1 MNMSALF
8 RDPAFWAVALFVV
21 PLLLRVPI
29 AMALGCASIAVAY
42 FWRLGID
49 MTSYNFFASIVKYP
63 LLAIPFFILA
73 GNIMDKASI
82 ADKIIVFIKELVG
95 ELTGGLA
102 IAAIGVAVFWGAVSG
117 STAATVA
124 AIGVILIPGMVQA
137 GYDKPF
143 ATAVVSVASGLAII
157 IPPSITFI
165 LYSVITGVSVKT
177 IFAAGFLPGFVIAAF
192 LMLSA
197 YITSKKRGYHGEPRS
212 NGLKGVLV
220 AAKDAFWALMTP
232 VVILGGIYGGV
243 FTPTE
248 AAAVACFYGLFVGTV
263 IYRRIGWKELYD
275 VLLETVNAT
284 ATVMIVCTTAGL
296 YSWIGSTV
304 GLIEK
309 ASGLLLGVS
318 SNEYV
323 ILFMIYFILFIG
335 GMLLDGVSMV
345 YVFMPILMPLMK
357 QFHWDPV
364 WFGVMVTIMVAVGT
378 ITPPVAMNLY
388 VGCRISG
395 LTIEELTPPV
405 IPLMLATLIAL
416 LVLTAFPSITLVLP
430 RYLGFM

>member
-1 MNMSALF
+1 M
-8 RDPAFWAVALFVV
+8 
-21 PLLLRVPI
+21 
-29 AMALGCASIAVAY
+29 
-42 FWRLGID
+42 
-49 MTSYNFFASIVKYP
+49 
-63 LLAIPFFILA
+63 
-73 GNIMDKASI
+73 
-82 ADKIIVFIKELVG
+82 
-95 ELTGGLA
+95 
-102 IAAIGVAVFWGAVSG
+102 
-117 STAATVA
+117 
-124 AIGVILIPGMVQA
+124 
-137 GYDKPF
+137 
-143 ATAVVSVASGLAII
+143 
-157 IPPSITFI
+157 
-165 LYSVITGVSVKT
+165 
-177 IFAAGFLPGFVIAAF
+177 
-192 LMLSA
+192 
-197 YITSKKRGYHGEPRS
+197 
-212 NGLKGVLV
+212 LV

-318 SNEYV
+318 SNEFV

-364 WFGVMVTIMVAVGT
+364 WFGVMVTIMVAIGT

-416 LVLTAFPSITLVLP
+416 LVLTAFPSITLMLP